1 MATIS
6 HLSHGFAAAK
16 PAKHEPGKPNLARDA
31 SRGKHVAATAV
42 HPGMVERQLA
52 GMHTG
57 GIGHAVNAGGIASS
71 NPLAKAPL
79 PKSHNFDLG
88 AAILREA
95 ALPGSPKF
103 TPR

>member
-1 MATIS
+1 MAIIS

-42 HPGMVERQLA
+42 HSAMTRQQRDGMQ
-52 GMHTG
+52 TG
-57 GIGHAVNAGGIASS
+57 GRGHAVTAGGIPGS
-71 NPLAKAPL
+71 NPLAKPPL